1 MSVTSLKIFLKEKIS
16 WRILIFMVKKNVS
29 FFLPKVPGLFPKV
42 PFSFRKK
49 NLPKVP
55 GLFPKVPFSF
65 RKKNLPKVPGLEN
78 NGKDRS
84 VLFLFRPCI
93 RVCFGF
99 FLFFFFF
106 SQNCVPQIIIGLGG

>member
-55 GLFPKVPFSF
+55 GLK
-65 RKKNLPKVPGLEN
+65 N

-99 FLFFFFF
+99 FLFFFLF
-106 SQNCVPQIIIGLGG
+106 SAQNCVPQIIIGLGG